1 MYAICQFSMKCKSC
15 SSSKMNNVAITSSGK
30 KCKRCISNG
39 KKCWQHCTSKTSSP
53 KRPTKSKSHGCSN
66 VGKYKNVPSELFC
79 GPEGG
84 SCPGTYPVNTPG
96 RARAA
101 LSYARYAPNPEGI
114 KKCARRVAQSK
125 GWVDQRT
132 GKLRVK

>member
-1 MYAICQFSMKCKSC
+1 
-15 SSSKMNNVAITSSGK
+15 MNVAAITSSGK
-30 KCKRCISNG
+30 KCKRCIG
-39 KKCWQHCTSKTSSP
+39 KGEKCWQHCSSKSS
-53 KRPTKSKSHGCSN
+53 KKSKSKSHGCSN

-101 LSYARYAPNPEGI
+101 LSYARHAPNPEGI
-114 KKCARRVAQSK
+114 KKCARRIAQTK
-125 GWVDQRT
+125 GWVDPRT
-132 GKLRVK
+132 GKLMVK